1 MQMDFTKMGPCQL
14 SHGHHTHM
22 QILLIGAELFIET
35 WDALYSRFTFFTFYF
50 VLRYFKILSYF

>member
-35 WDALYSRFTFFTFYF
+35 WDALYSRFTFFYLLFRF
-50 VLRYFKILSYF
+50 EVF